1 MTLEEPVQ
9 QNDGYTSQIT
19 GSWGITGD
27 TLPNRVAV
35 SEQVCIW
42 RRGDWKRLPVEEALP
57 CHTSAGEELFTCLEV
72 TVLYSTLWTSH
83 AEGIIC

>member
-9 QNDGYTSQIT
+9 QNDGYASQIT

-35 SEQVCIW
+35 SEQVSIW
-42 RRGDWKRLPVEEALP
+42 RSDD
-57 CHTSAGEELFTCLEV
+57 
-72 TVLYSTLWTSH
+72 
-83 AEGIIC
+83 